1 MKIIQYINIVKITFI
16 IAILIFSLLI
26 FFDFW
31 EDFKRE
37 DIFFILNGYG
47 IFFFSA
53 PVYFL
58 YIKGYI
64 GNNTLKKDFIQLT
77 KKYLLTFEN
86 FIFLFSGILFIVITS
101 DFDTLLILSIIEHY
115 LFLTCL
121 SLIIFVTIFHT
132 QSSLL
137 LLLFIVLW
145 HVLTINFLNSF
156 PLKIAM
162 WLNPFSSWSYI
173 SWFKNDYL
181 WMVLLPVKWTAIIWI
196 IKSQTKV
203 ISPQ

>member
-16 IAILIFSLLI
+16 IAILIFSLFV
-26 FFDFW
+26 FFNFW
-31 EDFKRE
+31 DDFKRE

-58 YIKGYI
+58 YIKGFI
-64 GNNTLKKDFIQLT
+64 GNYTLKKDFIQLT

-86 FIFLFSGILFIVITS
+86 FIFLFSGVLFIVITS

-137 LLLFIVLW
+137 LSLFIVLW
-145 HVLTINFLNSF
+145 HFLTFNFLNSF
-156 PLKIAM
+156 PLKIAI

-196 IKSQTKV
+196 IKSQAKV

>member
-16 IAILIFSLLI
+16 IATLIFSLLI

-58 YIKGYI
+58 YIKGFI
-64 GNNTLKKDFIQLT
+64 GNYTLKKDFIQLT

-137 LLLFIVLW
+137 LSLFIVLW

-203 ISPQ
+203 SSPQ